1 MKKTIAKAIKEYRLS
16 HGLTQLDIAI
26 KSGKSIRSIKRY
38 EKGDMVPSI
47 NTLEAIFDKPI
58 QNMLYS
64 NLIMED

>member
-16 HGLTQLDIAI
+16 QGLTQLDIAI

-38 EKGDMVPSI
+38 EKGDMIPSI